1 MATGVRPPKINIV
14 ILSGRLTRDG
24 EIFATQS
31 GLTKLTMRI
40 AVDQSVKTKTGEW
53 KDDAFFLDC
62 IAWKELAERGK
73 DKARKGVA
81 VVVEGRL
88 SSRDYE
94 KDGQKRTVFEVVANR
109 LQFLS
114 SIESSSSKS
123 ASPRPG
129 GESMGSAPAGG
140 EPADIE
146 EVPF

>member
-1 MATGVRPPKINIV
+1 VATGVRPPKINIV
-14 ILSGRLTRDG
+14 VLSGRLTRDG

-31 GLTKLTMRI
+31 GLTKLTMRV
-40 AVDQSVKTKTGEW
+40 AVDQSVKLKTGEW
-53 KDDAFFLDC
+53 KDEAFFIDV

-81 VVVEGRL
+81 VVIEGRL

-94 KDGQKRTVFEVVANR
+94 KDGQKRTVFEVIANR

-114 SIESSSSKS
+114 STESSSSSES
-123 ASPRPG
+123 ASPRSRD
-129 GESMGSAPAGG
+129 ESKGSSDS
-140 EPADIE
+140 ADIE

>member
-1 MATGVRPPKINIV
+1 MAVGVRPPKINIV

-24 EIFATQS
+24 EIFSTQS

-40 AVDQSVKTKTGEW
+40 AVDQSVKLKTGEW
-53 KDDAFFLDC
+53 KDEAFFIDV
-62 IAWKELAERGK
+62 IAWKEMAERGK

-94 KDGQKRTVFEVVANR
+94 KDGQKRTVFEVVANK

-114 SIESSSSKS
+114 AADSSGASSSES
-123 ASPRPG
+123 ASPRR
-129 GESMGSAPAGG
+129 GESMGSSDS
-140 EPADIE
+140 ADIE

>member
-1 MATGVRPPKINIV
+1 MAVGVRPPKINIV

-40 AVDQSVKTKTGEW
+40 AVDQSVKLKTGEW
-53 KDDAFFLDC
+53 KDEAFFIDV
-62 IAWKELAERGK
+62 IAWKEMAERGK

-94 KDGQKRTVFEVVANR
+94 KDGQKRTVFEVVANK

-114 SIESSSSKS
+114 AADSSASSSSES
-123 ASPRPG
+123 ASPRR
-129 GESMGSAPAGG
+129 GESMGSSDS
-140 EPADIE
+140 ADIE

>member
-1 MATGVRPPKINIV
+1 MAGVRPPKINIV

-24 EIFATQS
+24 EMFATQS
-31 GLTKLTMRI
+31 GLSKLTMRI
-40 AVDQSVKTKTGEW
+40 AVDQSTKLKTGEW

-62 IAWKELAERGK
+62 IAWKELAERAK
-73 DKARKGVA
+73 DKAKKGVA

-94 KDGQKRTVFEVVANR
+94 KDGVKRTIFEVVANR

-114 SIESSSSKS
+114 STEDFKS
-123 ASPRPG
+123 ASPK
-129 GESMGSAPAGG
+129 GESMGSPAGDS
-140 EPADIE
+140 ADIE

>member
-1 MATGVRPPKINIV
+1 MAVGVRPPKINIV
-14 ILSGRLTRDG
+14 LLAGRLTRDG
-24 EIFATQS
+24 EMFATQS

-53 KDDAFFLDC
+53 KDDAFFIDV
-62 IAWKELAERGK
+62 IAWKELAERGR
-73 DKARKGVA
+73 DKAKKGVA

-109 LQFLS
+109 IQFLS
-114 SIESSSSKS
+114 PSESQPAS
-123 ASPRPG
+123 SPRSG
-129 GESMGSAPAGG
+129 GESMGSPAGDS
-140 EPADIE
+140 ADIE

>member
-1 MATGVRPPKINIV
+1 MAGVRPPKINIV

-53 KDDAFFLDC
+53 KDDAFFIDC

-94 KDGQKRTVFEVVANR
+94 AKDGQKRTVFEVVANR
-109 LQFLS
+109 MQFLS
-114 SIESSSSKS
+114 PSESQQS
-123 ASPRPG
+123 ASPHSS
-129 GESMGSAPAGG
+129 GEPMGSPSGG
-140 EPADIE
+140 SADIE

>member
-1 MATGVRPPKINIV
+1 MAGVRPPKINIV
-14 ILSGRLTRDG
+14 VLSGRLTKDG

-31 GLTKLTMRI
+31 GLTKLTMRL
-40 AVDQSVKTKTGEW
+40 AVDQSTKTKTGEW
-53 KDDAFFLDC
+53 KDDAFFLD
-62 IAWKELAERGK
+62 IVAWKELAERSK
-73 DKARKGVA
+73 DKARKGTA

-114 SIESSSSKS
+114 SAEGESFKS
-123 ASPRPG
+123 ASPR
-129 GESMGSAPAGG
+129 GESMGSPSTGG
-140 EPADIE
+140 DSADIE